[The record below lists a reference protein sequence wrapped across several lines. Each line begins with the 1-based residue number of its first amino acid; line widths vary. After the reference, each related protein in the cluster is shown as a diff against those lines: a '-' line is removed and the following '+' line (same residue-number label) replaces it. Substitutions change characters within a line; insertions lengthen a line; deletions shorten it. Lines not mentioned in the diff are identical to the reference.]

1 MGTLDQARATQL
13 KNIEKKT
20 GHTLDELRA
29 IIAESGLQKHGE
41 IRQMLIERFGLGF
54 GDAGQLVH
62 YALASDGQSAAEA
75 AGLSS
80 ADVLAEIYTGTK
92 APLRPLH
99 EALMAAIQDFGPFEI
114 VPKKGYV
121 SLRRKR
127 QFAMLGPASK
137 GRLEV
142 GLNLK
147 GVEGTERLEAQPPGG
162 MCQYKVFL
170 TGLEEVDAE
179 LLGWLRQALRG
190 QDKGGWIRGRQRME
204 NEKTNIRRVMGEL
217 GAPQRIPE
225 L

>member
-20 GHTLDELRA
+20 GHTVDELRV
-29 IIAESGLQKHGE
+29 IIVESGLNKHSE
-41 IRQMLIERFGLGF
+41 IRQMLIERFGLGY

-62 YALASDGQSAAEA
+62 YALATDGQSAAEA
-75 AGLSS
+75 AKLSTE
-80 ADVLAEIYTGTK
+80 DVLLEIYTGSK

-99 EALMAAIQDFGPFEI
+99 EALMAAIQDFGTFEI

-142 GLNLK
+142 GINMK
-147 GVEGTERLEAQPPGG
+147 GVEGTARLETQPLGG
-162 MCQYKVFL
+162 MCQFKVFL
-170 TGLEEVDAE
+170 TGPSEVDAE
-179 LLGWLRQALRG
+179 LIGWLRTAF
-190 QDKGGWIRGRQRME
+190 E
-204 NEKTNIRRVMGEL
+204 
-217 GAPQRIPE
+217 GAG
-225 L
+225 